1 MRLATALGGFGGF
14 NLHGAGILAAMRRLG
29 LEPDLFTVTS
39 GQIVVLSEWLRGRNP
54 RDLLMENSA
63 APGPMHTMTTAMS
76 GHPGIFRPATSENLK
91 RWLDFPFTAT
101 GFMER
106 MMPARRYV
114 PMLPRERFEEISATF
129 AEAGAG
135 VVFNTY
141 DFTAGQGVLHGNEPA
156 RALMPAD
163 VALRPITADAVES
176 ALWLYLY
183 GFEEAPNGL
192 IDGAYHRSLILGE
205 LHGFDHVVVG
215 CPFPTAWEWPPPA
228 NSLEVEDW
236 KIKQWFSNSYRAEV
250 TRLRKVIA
258 LIEKGSLQDSDY
270 RIRDLTEIPLQS
282 RWGYFDYFSEKED
295 VFQDALVDAL
305 TMLAPLAPRQS
316 NDAA

>member
-1 MRLATALGGFGGF
+1 MKRATALGGFGGF
-14 NLHGAGILAAMRRLG
+14 NLHGAGILAAMRRLDFM
-29 LEPDLFTVTS
+29 PDLFTVTS
-39 GQIVVLSEWLRGRNP
+39 GQIVVLAEWLCGRDP
-54 RDLLMENSA
+54 RDLLLANGTS
-63 APGPMHTMTTAMS
+63 PGPMHVMATAVN
-76 GHPGIFRPATSENLK
+76 GHPGVFRPAMSENLR
-91 RWLDFPFTAT
+91 RWLDIPFTAT
-101 GFMER
+101 GFVER

-114 PMLPRERFEEISATF
+114 PMLPRERFEEIAAILVG
-129 AEAGAG
+129 AEVG

-141 DFTAGQGVLHGNEPA
+141 DFTAGEGVLHGNGPA

-163 VALRPITADAVES
+163 VPLRPITADAVES

-215 CPFPTAWEWPPPA
+215 CPFPTAWDGPPPVNA
-228 NSLEVEDW
+228 LEVEDW

-250 TRLRKVIA
+250 ARLRKTIA
-258 LIEKGSLQDSDY
+258 LVRKGSLRDPDY
-270 RIRDLTEIPLQS
+270 RIRELTEIPLQT
-282 RWGYFDYFSEKED
+282 RWGYFDYFSEKDE

-305 TMLAPLAPRQS
+305 TLLAPSVPRRS
-316 NDAA
+316 EDAA

>member
-1 MRLATALGGFGGF
+1 MKIATALGGFGGF
-14 NLHGAGILAAMRRLG
+14 NLHGAGILAAIRRLKV
-29 LEPDLFTVTS
+29 EPDLFTVTS
-39 GQIVVLSEWLRGRNP
+39 GQIVVLSEWLQGRNP
-54 RDLLMENSA
+54 RDLLLGAGSQT
-63 APGPMHTMTTAMS
+63 GPVQTLATAMT
-76 GHPGIFRPATSENLK
+76 GHPGVFRPATTENLK

-114 PMLPRERFEEISATF
+114 PILPPARFEEVAATLN
-129 AEAGAG
+129 GAPMG

-141 DFTAGQGVLHGNEPA
+141 DFAAGKGVLHGNAPA
-156 RALMPAD
+156 RKLMPSD
-163 VALRPITADAVES
+163 VELRPITADAVES

-205 LHGFDHVVVG
+205 LHGFDRVIVG
-215 CPFPTAWEWPPPA
+215 CPFPTAWEGPPPA

-236 KIKQWFSNSYRAEV
+236 KVKQWFSNSYRAEV
-250 TRLRKVIA
+250 DRLRKAIA
-258 LIEKGSLQDSDY
+258 LIEKGSLQDPEY
-270 RIRDLTEIPLQS
+270 RIRDLVEIPRQS
-282 RWGYFDYFSEKED
+282 RWGYFDYFSEKEE

-305 TMLAPLAPRQS
+305 TVLAPFAHRRS
-316 NDAA
+316 VTAG